1 MPAATKTERLALILK
16 EEGRYSMISSWEV
29 PQCHAWSAENG
40 YLHYWLSSHR
50 SSVTNRLAAM
60 ADIGGVNSF
69 RSFARSWQR
78 AAGFHEVIPR
88 RPSFILSQDASGIDD
103 PSAENDFQYSRSNI
117 GERTTAPQTSLLRQ
131 HLEASPPDAAAPLL
145 RHVSDTSTTTNG
157 EQSTGTGAGRRDSED
172 FREREGKNLDP
183 ELASGALLSGSPSTR
198 SSIFNN
204 PPHLATPSIIGSYG
218 SYRSSA
224 YGTMGPGP
232 QRRPRPTIG
241 RGEAGDD
248 ETIDPEEEE
257 DDAAHGEHEPILVK
271 EVKQGNKVILAVEG
285 QSTLPQSVFNS
296 INAIIGIG
304 ILSLPLA
311 MKLSGWLIGL
321 PLLTLTAVVTAYTG
335 KLLARCMDYDP
346 TIITYSD
353 LAYVAFG
360 TQARIVVSSLFTL
373 ELLAANVALII
384 LFADSLVLLLPGVG
398 SVTNWKCIC
407 AALVLAL
414 NAVPLRF
421 LSYTSI
427 IGILSTFC
435 STSSFRYL
443 ASRAQGT
450 QIADYR
456 TCSCCHH
463 YHRRPR

>member
-1 MPAATKTERLALILK
+1 
-16 EEGRYSMISSWEV
+16 
-29 PQCHAWSAENG
+29 
-40 YLHYWLSSHR
+40 
-50 SSVTNRLAAM
+50 M

-88 RPSFILSQDASGIDD
+88 RPSFILSHDASGVDD
-103 PSAENDFQYSRSNI
+103 PSAENDDFQYSRSYV

-131 HLEASPPDAAAPLL
+131 HLEGSPPDAAAPLL
-145 RHVSDTSTTTNG
+145 RHASDTSTTTNG
-157 EQSTGTGAGRRDSED
+157 EQSTGNGAGRRDGED

-183 ELASGALLSGSPSTR
+183 ELASGALLSVSPSTR

-224 YGTMGPGP
+224 YGTMGPAP

-241 RGEAGDD
+241 RGEGGDD
-248 ETIDPEEEE
+248 ETVDTEED

-296 INAIIGIG
+296 INAIIGVG

-353 LAYVAFG
+353 LAYVSFG

-407 AALVLAL
+407 AALVLVL

-427 IGILSTFC
+427 IGILSTFF
-435 STSSFRYL
+435 ST
-443 ASRAQGT
+443 
-450 QIADYR
+450 
-456 TCSCCHH
+456 
-463 YHRRPR
+463 